1 MLRMMSIRSNRICD
15 GTRKKFKSVVA
26 LEEVQLMLA
35 PGLNVPPIVDVDRE
49 HFAIEIAELPM
60 YLG

>member
-1 MLRMMSIRSNRICD
+1 M
-15 GTRKKFKSVVA
+15 TVQEKKFKSVVA
-26 LEEVQLMLA
+26 LEEVQLMLTA
-35 PGLNVPPIVDVDRE
+35 GLNVATIIDVDGE